1 MGAEAGAGA
10 GPGLTLGELAVRLGC
25 ELDGDPDAR
34 VSGVATLQHA
44 GPGQLS
50 FLANPAYRQ
59 ALAQTAATV
68 VVLAAEDAGDCPTA
82 ALVHTNPYAA
92 YARAAALL
100 HPSPGFDA
108 GVHPSAVVSA
118 AAEIDPG
125 ASIGAHVT
133 VEAGAR
139 IGAGV
144 RLGPGCVVMQ
154 DSVIGAGSALVA
166 RVSVGPGVRV
176 GERCLLHPGV
186 VLGADGFGI
195 AQDAGRWIKVPQV
208 GGVVIGN
215 DVEIG
220 ANTTIDRGAIGDTV
234 IEDGVK
240 LDNQIQV
247 AHNVHIGAHTAIAAM
262 VGIAGST
269 RIGSHCM
276 IAGQA
281 GIGGHLEICDR
292 VVLIGRAMVTHSIRE
307 PGMYGSGIPVEEAR
321 EWRRG
326 VARYR
331 QLAKTGERLRRLER
345 RLDKL
350 TGEGPDRDSDD

>member
-1 MGAEAGAGA
+1 MNAEAGAGT
-10 GPGLTLGELAVRLGC
+10 GHGLSLGELAVHLGC

-34 VSGVATLQHA
+34 VTGVATLQHA
-44 GPGQLS
+44 VAGQLS
-50 FLANPAYRQ
+50 FLANRAYRQ
-59 ALAQTAATV
+59 ALGQTSATA
-68 VVLAAEDAGDCPTA
+68 VVLAPEDAGQCPSA
-82 ALVHTNPYAA
+82 ALIHPNPYAA

-100 HPSPGFDA
+100 HPPPGVEP

-118 AAEIDPG
+118 AAEIHPA
-125 ASIGAHVT
+125 ASIGPHVT

-144 RLGPGCVVMQ
+144 RLGPGCVVMR
-154 DSVIGAGSALVA
+154 DSVIGVGSTLVA

-176 GERCLLHPGV
+176 GDRCLLHPGV

-195 AQDAGRWIKVPQV
+195 AQDAGRWLKVPQI
-208 GGVVIGN
+208 GGVVIGD

-234 IEDGVK
+234 IEEGVK

-247 AHNVHIGAHTAIAAM
+247 AHNVRIGAHTAIAAM

-292 VVLIGRAMVTHSIRE
+292 VVLMGRAMVTNSISE
-307 PGMYGSGIPVEEAR
+307 PGMYGSGIPVEEVR

-345 RLDKL
+345 RVDKL
-350 TGEGPDRDSDD
+350 TGQGPGGDSDD

>member
-1 MGAEAGAGA
+1 MGGEAGT
-10 GPGLTLGELAVRLGC
+10 GPGLSLGELAVRLGC
-25 ELDGDPDAR
+25 ELDGDPDTR
-34 VSGVATLQHA
+34 VTGVATLQHA
-44 GPGQLS
+44 RSGQLS

-59 ALAQTAATV
+59 ALARTAATA
-68 VVLAAEDAGDCPTA
+68 VVLAPEDAGECPAA
-82 ALVHTNPYAA
+82 ALIHPNPYAS

-100 HPSPGFDA
+100 HPPPVFPPGVD
-108 GVHPSAVVSA
+108 PSAVVSP
-118 AAEIDPG
+118 AAELHPE
-125 ASIGAHVT
+125 ASIGPHVT
-133 VEAGAR
+133 VEEGAQVGR
-139 IGAGV
+139 GV
-144 RLGPGCVVMQ
+144 RLGPGCVVMR
-154 DSVIGAGSALVA
+154 DSVIGAGSTLVA
-166 RVSVGPGVRV
+166 RVTVGPGVRI
-176 GERCLLHPGV
+176 GERCLLHPGA

-195 AQDAGRWIKVPQV
+195 AQDGGRWLKVPQV
-208 GGVVIGN
+208 GGVVIGD

-234 IEDGVK
+234 VEEGAK

-247 AHNVHIGAHTAIAAM
+247 AHNVRIGAHTAIAAM

-292 VVLIGRAMVTHSIRE
+292 VVLMGRAMVTHSIRE
-307 PGMYGSGIPVEEAR
+307 PGMYGSGIPVEEVR

-331 QLAKTGERLRRLER
+331 QLAKTVERLRRLER
-345 RLDKL
+345 RVDNL
-350 TGEGPDRDSDD
+350 TGEGPGGESDD